1 MESFESIENESNLIV
16 ALKEDEAMLQKIC
29 QAKDLYDDILEIKRL
44 GIRFERLFYLITAFL
59 MQIFAFCL
67 LVSLPFIITGFL
79 FLVMTV
85 SILMSLM
92 LYFVLKKE
100 LNNWLEV
107 VSKQDIVTIN
117 KYLRKNQ
124 SDLKI
129 ISIDH
134 RRVILKDS

>member
-1 MESFESIENESNLIV
+1 
-16 ALKEDEAMLQKIC
+16 
-29 QAKDLYDDILEIKRL
+29 
-44 GIRFERLFYLITAFL
+44 

-85 SILMSLM
+85 SVLMSLM

-100 LNNWLEV
+100 LDNWLEV
-107 VSKQDIVTIN
+107 VSKQDIVTVN

-129 ISIDH
+129 ISIDR